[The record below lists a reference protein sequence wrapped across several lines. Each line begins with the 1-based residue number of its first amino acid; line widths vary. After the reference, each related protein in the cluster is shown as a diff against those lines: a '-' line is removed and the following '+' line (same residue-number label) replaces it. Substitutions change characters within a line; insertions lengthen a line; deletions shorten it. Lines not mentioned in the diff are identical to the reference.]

1 MNLNDIVVLKNSTNI
16 YTLEW
21 YWDDDDELDTYV
33 GSQEEDNY
41 YQINLDIE
49 ATEYRKYEN

>member
-1 MNLNDIVVLKNSTNI
+1 MT
-16 YTLEW
+16 
-21 YWDDDDELDTYV
+21 DDELDTYV